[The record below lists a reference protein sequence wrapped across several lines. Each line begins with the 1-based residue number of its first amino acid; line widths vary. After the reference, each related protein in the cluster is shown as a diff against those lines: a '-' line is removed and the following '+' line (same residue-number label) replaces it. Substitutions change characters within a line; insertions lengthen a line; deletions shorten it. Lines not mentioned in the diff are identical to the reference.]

1 MKVVLDA
8 SVAISFIIIDEF
20 SHQANKALERV
31 AEQGALV
38 PALWDFELANALRS
52 AERRGRISQAG
63 TAQGIA
69 GIKGLD
75 IERVGPPTNLTRL
88 IDVARERDISVYDS
102 SYLALALDRG
112 LPLLTFDTRLGQ
124 AAAAAGVHLIQ

>member
-1 MKVVLDA
+1 MT
-8 SVAISFIIIDEF
+8 
-20 SHQANKALERV
+20 
-31 AEQGALV
+31 AEGALI

-69 GIKGLD
+69 GINALD

-88 IDVARERDISVYDS
+88 IDVACERDLSVFDS

-112 LPLLTFDTRLGQ
+112 LALMTFDNRLGE
-124 AAAAAGVHLIQ
+124 AATAAGVHLIK